1 MLNHREKR
9 RYVAIMFNDDGE
21 YRPFQL
27 IEKIRIR
34 FKELFGIFQLQSAT
48 LKLYDSELGNIMIVG
63 CKLPYIDYFLVSVV
77 LCEPSLTVLCIS
89 GTLKRLRR
97 NVSKTDYRN
106 IKNNES

>member
-1 MLNHREKR
+1 
-9 RYVAIMFNDDGE
+9 MFNEGGE

-27 IEKIRIR
+27 IEKIRVR

-63 CKLPYIDYFLVSVV
+63 CKLAYIDYFLVSVI
-77 LCEPSLTVLCIS
+77 LCEPSLTTVFIS

-97 NVSKTDYRN
+97 NVSKTDFRN